1 MFGNRFRRHYSLGVI
16 MDIVKIEN
24 ALDQLVSKNFIQKKG
39 IIYSFTD
46 EGRKFSKAK
55 SSDSWCDITWFLR
68 TCSEPELWVPYSRY
82 QRSDY
87 RWGWG
92 FIKYSN
98 VTEEQFEKFCE
109 YFEIENSFDDGLLD
123 LDDII
128 M

>member
-1 MFGNRFRRHYSLGVI
+1 

-55 SSDSWCDITWFLR
+55 SDDSWCDITWLLR
-68 TCSEPELWVPYSRY
+68 TRNESELWVPYSRY

-87 RWGWG
+87 QWGWS
-92 FIKYSN
+92 FVKYSN
-98 VTEEQFEKFCE
+98 VTEEQFAKFCE
-109 YFEIENSFDDGLLD
+109 YFEIEDSFDDGLLD